1 MNEISVKIRNLEDML
16 YNYCIEDRTTVIMEE
31 LLELAQAI
39 SKYKRY
45 ILNAEDYGKDKR
57 HSENEILA
65 NIYEEMADVLI
76 CLGLC
81 KEYFNI
87 DNNSL
92 QKIIDSK
99 MKRNVNYMN
108 GMYMNGV
115 KNSKHIN
122 KKRR

>member
-1 MNEISVKIRNLEDML
+1 MNEIRVKIKNLRNML

-65 NIYEEMADVLI
+65 NIHEEMADVLI

-81 KEYFNI
+81 KEYFDIENEE
-87 DNNSL
+87 L
-92 QKIIDSK
+92 QEIIDKK
-99 MKRNVNYMN
+99 MKRNIGYID
-108 GMYMNGV
+108 GD
-115 KNSKHIN
+115 S
-122 KKRR
+122 